1 MNIESIFK
9 NLKKTAID
17 NSPLIL
23 TYLSVA
29 GVLSTT
35 ILAVKATPKALKS
48 LETATKVDNLGEKLS
63 PKQVVKYTWRHYTPA
78 AMSGIFT
85 ISCIVGANHISARRN
100 AAIMTVY
107 TIAETTLKEY
117 QAKVKEHVG
126 DVKAKQFK
134 DDIVK
139 EHLLD
144 TPMATSQVHITG
156 MGETLCYDSFTGRYF
171 KSDMEAIRRAQ
182 NDINAK
188 IISDMYASH
197 NDFYALI
204 GLERTK
210 YGEELG
216 WNVDNLLDIEF
227 SSHLASDGKPCLC
240 LEYVSSPVRNYH
252 KFG

>member
-29 GVLSTT
+29 GVLTTT
-35 ILAVKATPKALKS
+35 ILAVKATPKAIKS

-63 PKQVVKYTWRHYTPA
+63 PKQIVKYTWRHYVPS
-78 AMSGIFT
+78 AMTGLFT
-85 ISCIVGANHISARRN
+85 VSCIVGANHINTRRN

-107 TIAETTLKEY
+107 TLAETSLKEY

-126 DVKAKQFK
+126 EVKAKQFK

-139 EHLLD
+139 DHLLD
-144 TPMATSQVHITG
+144 TPMATSEVFITG
-156 MGETLCYDSFTGRYF
+156 TGETLCYDSFTGRYF
-171 KSDMEAIRRAQ
+171 KSDMETIRKAQ

-188 IISDMYASH
+188 IIRDMYASH
-197 NDFYALI
+197 NDFYTLI
-204 GLERTK
+204 GLERTVF
-210 YGEELG
+210 GEELG
-216 WNVDNLLDIEF
+216 WNVDNILEIEF

-240 LEYVSSPVRNYH
+240 LEYVSSPIRNYH

>member
-35 ILAVKATPKALKS
+35 ILAVKATPKAIKS
-48 LETATKVDNLGEKLS
+48 LEAATKIDNSGEKLS
-63 PKQVVKYTWRHYTPA
+63 PKQVVKYTWRHYAPA
-78 AMSGIFT
+78 AMSGVFT

-171 KSDMEAIRRAQ
+171 KSDMETIRRAQ

-197 NDFYALI
+197 NDFYSLI

-210 YGEELG
+210 YGDELG

-240 LEYVSSPVRNYH
+240 LEYVSSPVHNYH